1 MRVLK
6 VVAVLMPRNTVISIL
21 VLRLCIDGT
30 SRVRLKLDNEGLVV
44 HVFMA

>member
-6 VVAVLMPRNTVISIL
+6 VVVISSIL

-30 SRVRLKLDNEGLVV
+30 SRVLLQLDNDGLAV